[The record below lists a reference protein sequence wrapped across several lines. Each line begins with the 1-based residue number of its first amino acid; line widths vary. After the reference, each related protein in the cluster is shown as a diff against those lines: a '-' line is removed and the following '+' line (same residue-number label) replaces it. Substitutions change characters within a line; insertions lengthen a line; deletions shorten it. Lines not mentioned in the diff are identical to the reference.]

1 MHLLGDIEEQD
12 EFSDEEESAPSSS
25 RRQNET
31 NNQAQVS
38 LPRVLENNIEVLP
51 GVANQQL
58 VGAPPPPPPPPP
70 PPIPPRPKL
79 WRFPEAEFGN
89 KGVRR

>member
-1 MHLLGDIEEQD
+1 LSED
-12 EFSDEEESAPSSS
+12 EDSISSNS

-38 LPRVLENNIEVLP
+38 PPRLLENNIEVLP
-51 GVANQQL
+51 AVANQQL

-79 WRFPEAEFGN
+79 WRFPGAEFGN